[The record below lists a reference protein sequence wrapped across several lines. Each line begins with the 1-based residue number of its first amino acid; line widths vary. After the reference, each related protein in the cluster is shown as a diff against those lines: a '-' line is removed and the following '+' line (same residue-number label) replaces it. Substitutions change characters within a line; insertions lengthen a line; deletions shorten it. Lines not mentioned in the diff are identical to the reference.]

1 MSRGATVLGR
11 LTARVLERPKPGQEC
26 VVVAWPL
33 GGDDE
38 RRLYA
43 GTAVFSGRA
52 ALAYAR
58 AVWFRLPPRKSG

>member
-11 LTARVLERPKPGQEC
+11 LTARVLEPPKAGREC

-43 GTAVFSGRA
+43 GTALFSEGKPI
-52 ALAYAR
+52 AYAR
-58 AVWFRLPPRKSG
+58 AIWFRIAG